1 MSLLKSNNNFIKK
14 IYLSS
19 LFPNVIAVLGGT
31 INVFFDGILVG
42 QKMGDIGLSAVSQSL
57 PIYLILCTVGSLFAS
72 GASFIS
78 SIAIG
83 DNDKEKALRIF
94 RATFIVAIIASVVV
108 CGAGLIFIDNIAKIL
123 STPETF
129 EMVKIY
135 VSITL
140 IGGVFKVLLY
150 VPFFYL
156 RLEGKNNRSAS
167 AMLTMTIL
175 NIVLDYLFMFVFDDI
190 FGTGK
195 YAIRG
200 AAWASVIATTV
211 ACMMSLVYLFT
222 DHSNFTLGFASYKK
236 EEWPLV
242 LKYGSPMALNNVLSS
257 LRILFLNLILKSMN
271 ISSLIAIFAVIN
283 NLNEFSICIQNGVP
297 QTASAMTG
305 IFFGEKDS
313 SSVKDL
319 FKIEVKTGIVLS
331 FVFSL
336 VITIF
341 SKQIG
346 LLFGSSSDCSIG
358 VICFAISLLFATTNN
373 VLSYYY
379 NAIGR
384 IELANVITICRGFVM
399 VVLFGYIFSIFGEYI
414 WIFYPVAEIMTL
426 LLVVFIGTIIAK
438 KKDLCKFYLIDE
450 SFEKSGKS
458 ISFTVPCENDKI
470 CEASQSVSDFCETN
484 GFDSRKTMSISL
496 AIEEMLM
503 IISQKSLMGHGT
515 IDVRLIKSGED
526 AILRIRSGGNRY
538 NPIEEMSDDLDY
550 MGVQMISKM
559 AKKTEYLS
567 SLGVNTL
574 IVFL

>member
-1 MSLLKSNNNFIKK
+1 MDLLKNNSNFIKK

-19 LFPNVIAVLGGT
+19 LFPNIIAVLGGT

-42 QKMGDIGLSAVSQSL
+42 QKMGDVGLSAVNQSL
-57 PIYLILCTVGSLFAS
+57 PIYLILCTIGSLFAS
-72 GASFIS
+72 GASFVS

-83 DNDKEKALRIF
+83 ENNKEKGLRIF
-94 RATFIVAIIASVVV
+94 RATFLVAIIASVVV
-108 CGAGLIFIDNIAKIL
+108 CGIGFIFIDGIVNIL

-156 RLEGKNNRSAS
+156 RLEGKNKRSAS
-167 AMLTMTIL
+167 AMLIMTIL
-175 NIVLDYLFMFVFDDI
+175 NIVLDYLFMFVFDDV
-190 FGTGK
+190 FGKGI

-200 AAWASVIATTV
+200 AAWASVIATAV
-211 ACMMSLVYLFT
+211 ACILSLVYLFT
-222 DHSNFTLGFASYKK
+222 DHSNFTFGIAYYKK
-236 EEWPLV
+236 EDWPLII
-242 LKYGSPMALNNVLSS
+242 KYGSPMALNNVLSS
-257 LRILFLNLILKSMN
+257 FRILFLNLILESMN
-271 ISSLIAIFAVIN
+271 IPSLIAIFAVIN
-283 NLNEFSICIQNGVP
+283 NINEFSICIQNGVP

-319 FKIEVKTGIVLS
+319 FRIQIKTGFVLS
-331 FVFSL
+331 LIFSL
-336 VITIF
+336 MISIF
-341 SKQIG
+341 SKQVG
-346 LLFGSSSDCSIG
+346 LLFGSSSDCSIA
-358 VICFAISLLFATTNN
+358 VICFAVSLLFATTNSI
-373 VLSYYY
+373 LSYYY
-379 NAIGR
+379 NAVGR
-384 IELANVITICRGFVM
+384 IDLANVITVCRGFVM
-399 VVLFGYIFSIFGEYI
+399 IVLFAYIFSYFGELI
-414 WIFYPVAEIMTL
+414 WIFYPVAEMITL
-426 LLVVFIGTIIAK
+426 VFVIFIGLVVAK
-438 KKDLCKFYLIDE
+438 KKNLSILFLIDE
-450 SFEKSGKS
+450 SFEKSGKC
-458 ISFTVPCENDKI
+458 ISFSVPCENDKI
-470 CEASQSVSDFCETN
+470 CEASQSISDFCETN
-484 GFDSRKTMSISL
+484 GFDSKKTMSISL

-515 IDVRLIKSGED
+515 IDVRLIKSNED

-574 IVFL
+574 IIFL